1 MQRNDLFSYLVTAWI
16 TLTAISGCAVKTEA
30 PATQPVE
37 KPAENVSTNIAQTAC
52 NINYLAATD
61 LPRFNKLI
69 GAFDKMITDG
79 LHQGAQLAVYKNGEP
94 ILIIAGGKDVRS
106 GSPINEKSLFSIRS
120 TTKALAALS
129 MAILYERGLF
139 KYDDPVVKYWPEFGR
154 NAKESITIAH
164 MMSHSAGIPQ
174 APQVPITSWTNREA
188 VARAIE
194 GLKPIWVPG
203 TKFGYHA
210 TTSGW
215 VVDEL
220 AQRLARVNIADL
232 LQKELTGPLGIRDV
246 YLGLPDSEYARFCTM
261 EVLGKTAANRVA
273 LSEFLNTSQGLKLPL
288 AWGAGVATA
297 QDLARLFNI
306 LAFEGTYGG
315 RTFISGNT
323 QALISKPLNPLG
335 SEDVILHWPVR
346 WGLGFINGETP
357 SIYGTVSHPQ
367 AIGHAGGGANVAW
380 ADPQQHLSVAFLCN
394 GMRTEGEEWER
405 YRILGDLI
413 YEAVSSMN
421 N

>member
-1 MQRNDLFSYLVTAWI
+1 
-16 TLTAISGCAVKTEA
+16 
-30 PATQPVE
+30 
-37 KPAENVSTNIAQTAC
+37 
-52 NINYLAATD
+52 
-61 LPRFNKLI
+61 
-69 GAFDKMITDG
+69 
-79 LHQGAQLAVYKNGEP
+79 
-94 ILIIAGGKDVRS
+94 
-106 GSPINEKSLFSIRS
+106 
-120 TTKALAALS
+120 
-129 MAILYERGLF
+129 
-139 KYDDPVVKYWPEFGR
+139 
-154 NAKESITIAH
+154 
-164 MMSHSAGIPQ
+164 
-174 APQVPITSWTNREA
+174 
-188 VARAIE
+188 
-194 GLKPIWVPG
+194 
-203 TKFGYHA
+203 
-210 TTSGW
+210 
-215 VVDEL
+215 
-220 AQRLARVNIADL
+220 
-232 LQKELTGPLGIRDV
+232 
-246 YLGLPDSEYARFCTM
+246 M
-261 EVLGKTAANRVA
+261 EVLGKMAANRVA

-315 RTFISGNT
+315 RTFISSNT
-323 QALISKPLNPLG
+323 QALISKPLNPPG

-394 GMRTEGEEWER
+394 GMRTGGEEWER